1 VARRPSCEENGTAP
15 WSLSTLQRSLRQA
28 RDGLP
33 KVSEFTIRKVLLE
46 TGYDWQHSRTW
57 CQTGQAVRKR
67 KAGTVVITDPDSE
80 VKNSVSSKPTSS
92 AKRSG

>member
-1 VARRPSCEENGTAP
+1 
-15 WSLSTLQRSLRQA
+15 
-28 RDGLP
+28 
-33 KVSEFTIRKVLLE
+33 VLLE